1 MMSRYR
7 NWMRFV
13 LACGALLLTAPLWA
27 MPPQMGGGF
36 GDGPGGELFFMER
49 MAERL
54 ELSDEQRVQVQQLF
68 DKQREESRPFVRTM
82 VKQRNA
88 MLKLMEGDVF
98 DESAARKLVSK
109 QSAAM
114 TELAVI
120 RVRGRFEMQKLL
132 TPEQREKMQHQLKR
146 RMGPEPE

>member
-7 NWMRFV
+7 NWMRFA
-13 LACGALLLTAPLWA
+13 LACGALLLTASLWA

-54 ELSDEQRVQVQQLF
+54 QLSDEQRVQVQQLF
-68 DKQREESRPFVRTM
+68 EQR
-82 VKQRNA
+82 KA
-88 MLKLMEGDVF
+88 MRKLMEGDVF